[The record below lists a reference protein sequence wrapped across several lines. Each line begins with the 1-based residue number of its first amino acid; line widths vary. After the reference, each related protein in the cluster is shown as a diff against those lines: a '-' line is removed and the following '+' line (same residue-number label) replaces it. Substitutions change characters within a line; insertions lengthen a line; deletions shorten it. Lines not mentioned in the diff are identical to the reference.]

1 VLDSVLS
8 ARFVQNQDVLF
19 TKNRFMT
26 TRIQPVLSLALA
38 MKTNCATALA
48 ALAVLLGASCTN
60 AQAQE
65 PLLGAHVQGLLA
77 LARERNPDI
86 AAMRHEVSAANERV
100 LPAGALMNP
109 RFKMELEDITKSG
122 QQDPALLPS
131 DTGSARY
138 TLSQDFPWSGKR
150 GLKRELATQEV
161 QVAQSR
167 VQQTW
172 VDMVAR
178 IKSLFAQRYL
188 VKATQQLVNEN
199 LNLMLQLEKVLQVRY
214 AAGLAAQ
221 QDITRIHVEHTGMR
235 AELAVLA
242 GEWRQSQ
249 TRLNALLARPWDAP
263 LAPPDALRPLPEPSK
278 LSFNVLSERL
288 RQANPQLAVE
298 SARVNSA
305 QRNRDLSYKSRY
317 PDVTVGVSA
326 MQRQGSVNE
335 WGLMLELTLPI
346 QGDVLR
352 AQERESE
359 SMLAAAQSR
368 QEAALSQ
375 ALADLSDNLSALET
389 ALQTQHLMTYSL
401 MPQADLTW
409 RAALAGYENGKA
421 DFATLLDAQRQIR
434 QARLGQLKAQVDAQM
449 RLAEI
454 EKLLGEDL

>member
-1 VLDSVLS
+1 MKFIFPTTAMLVLGV
-8 ARFVQNQDVLF
+8 
-19 TKNRFMT
+19 
-26 TRIQPVLSLALA
+26 
-38 MKTNCATALA
+38 
-48 ALAVLLGASCTN
+48 LGAVGP
-60 AQAQE
+60 AWADD
-65 PLLGAHVQGLLA
+65 PLPGARVESLLA
-77 LARERNPDI
+77 LAKERNPDF
-86 AAMRHEVSAANERV
+86 AAMRYEVSAANERV

-109 RFKMELEDITKSG
+109 RFKLELEDITKSG
-122 QQDPALLPS
+122 QQDPTLLPS
-131 DTGSARY
+131 EVGSARY

-150 GLKRELATQEV
+150 DLKRELANQEI

-172 VDMVAR
+172 SEMAAR

-188 VKATQQLVNEN
+188 VKGTQQLVNEN
-199 LNLMLQLEKVLQVRY
+199 LDLMLQLEKVLQARY
-214 AAGLAAQ
+214 AGGLAAQ

-235 AELAVLA
+235 AELAALA

-249 TRLNALLARPWDAP
+249 SRLNALLARPWDAP
-263 LAPPDALRPLPEPSK
+263 LAPPEALRPLPEPSK
-278 LSFNVLSERL
+278 LEFNVLSERV

-298 SARVNSA
+298 SARVKSA
-305 QRNRDLSYKSRY
+305 EKNRDLSFKNRY
-317 PDVTVGVSA
+317 PDFTVGINA

-335 WGLMLELTLPI
+335 WGLMLELNLPI

-359 SMLAAAQSR
+359 AMLAAAQSR
-368 QEAALSQ
+368 HEAVLNQ
-375 ALADLSDNLSALET
+375 AMADLSENLSALE
-389 ALQTQHLMTYSL
+389 AARQTEHLMIYSL

-409 RAALAGYENGKA
+409 RAALTAYENGKA

-434 QARLGQLKAQVDAQM
+434 QARLGKLKAQVDAQM

>member
-1 VLDSVLS
+1 
-8 ARFVQNQDVLF
+8 
-19 TKNRFMT
+19 
-26 TRIQPVLSLALA
+26 
-38 MKTNCATALA
+38 MKAICATALT
-48 ALAVLLGASCTN
+48 ALAVLLGACPAS
-60 AQAQE
+60 AQVQE
-65 PLLGAHVQGLLA
+65 PLPGAHVQSLLA
-77 LARERNPDI
+77 LAKERNPDI

-109 RFKMELEDITKSG
+109 RFKMELEDITKGG
-122 QQDPALLPS
+122 QQDPTLLPS

-150 GLKRELATQEV
+150 DLKREMATQDI

-167 VQQTW
+167 EQQTW
-172 VDMVAR
+172 SDMAAR

-214 AAGLAAQ
+214 ATGLAAQ

-235 AELAVLA
+235 AELAALA
-242 GEWRQSQ
+242 GEWRQTQS
-249 TRLNALLARPWDAP
+249 RLNALLARPWDAP
-263 LAPPDALRPLPEPSK
+263 LAPPAALRPLPEPSK
-278 LSFNVLSERL
+278 LDFNALSERV
-288 RQANPQLAVE
+288 RRANPQLAVE
-298 SARVNSA
+298 SARVRSA
-305 QRNRDLSYKSRY
+305 EKNRDLSFKSRY
-317 PDVTVGVSA
+317 PDVTVGINA
-326 MQRQGSVNE
+326 MQRQGSINE
-335 WGLMLELTLPI
+335 WGLMLELNLPL
-346 QGDVLR
+346 QGDVWR
-352 AQERESE
+352 AQEREAQA
-359 SMLAAAQSR
+359 MLAAAQAR
-368 QEAALSQ
+368 QEAALNQ
-375 ALADLSDNLSALET
+375 AQADLSDNLSALET
-389 ALQTQHLMTYSL
+389 ARQTEHLMTYSL

>member
-1 VLDSVLS
+1 MKFVSQTTAAIFLVVLATSGLAWADDALPG
-8 ARFVQNQDVLF
+8 ARVE
-19 TKNRFMT
+19 
-26 TRIQPVLSLALA
+26 S
-38 MKTNCATALA
+38 
-48 ALAVLLGASCTN
+48 
-60 AQAQE
+60 
-65 PLLGAHVQGLLA
+65 LLA
-77 LARERNPDI
+77 LAKERNPDI
-86 AAMRHEVSAANERV
+86 AAMRYEVSAANERV

-109 RFKMELEDITKSG
+109 RFKMELEDITKGG
-122 QQDPALLPS
+122 QQDPTLLPS

-150 GLKRELATQEV
+150 GLKRELATQEI

-172 VDMVAR
+172 IDMAAR

-199 LNLMLQLEKVLQVRY
+199 LDLMLQLEKVLQVRY
-214 AAGLAAQ
+214 AGGLAAQ

-235 AELAVLA
+235 AELAALA

-249 TRLNALLARPWDAP
+249 SRLNALLARPWDAP
-263 LAPPDALRPLPEPSK
+263 LAPPEALRPLPEPSK
-278 LSFNVLSERL
+278 LDFNALSERV

-298 SARVNSA
+298 SARVRSA
-305 QRNRDLSYKSRY
+305 EKNRDLSFKNRY
-317 PDVTVGVSA
+317 PDVTVGINA

-335 WGLMLELTLPI
+335 WGLMFELNLPI

-359 SMLAAAQSR
+359 AMLAAAQSR
-368 QEAALSQ
+368 HEAALNQ

-389 ALQTQHLMTYSL
+389 ARQTQHLMTYSL

-409 RAALAGYENGKA
+409 RAALAEYENGKA